1 MRALFN
7 VPLHAGRLTIKEM
20 QRELQ
25 RAFRDARDETLEEC
39 QLLPQS
45 LNQSG
50 GIELSGGLS
59 FR

>member
-45 LNQSG
+45 
-50 GIELSGGLS
+50 
-59 FR
+59 